1 MRFAFVVHPIAS
13 GTESFAKLDDEGGL
27 LRRVWGTD
35 PLGLTRAMHEAVERA
50 KRKPESAA
58 GRSPSR
64 RRAERN
70 GLASRA
76 RRRKGVFMKSRWM

>member
-13 GTESFAKLDDEGGL
+13 GTDSFAKLDDEGGL

-50 KRKPESAA
+50 KQKSD
-58 GRSPSR
+58 GRVATSGFDR
-64 RRAERN
+64 
-70 GLASRA
+70 
-76 RRRKGVFMKSRWM
+76 